1 MPDNQRS
8 RTIRAPQTA
17 ARDPTSEV
25 VRRMKRYTAAFGRR
39 FKVVPVL
46 LLAIGAAGVASGE
59 MVLPAIDPRTI
70 PTVGTQEF
78 AVRYHAD
85 ESGGPITRAE
95 LWYTRDEGKTWS
107 QVSDIERKS
116 ALADAMMQREL
127 TFRAEEDGLYGFYI
141 ILHNAAGPSA
151 LPPEPGTRPM
161 QWVRVVT
168 SAPLVS
174 ITAVR
179 PDERFDRNRQVVIR
193 WNVIGDHLPERPVT
207 VQYRSEQTGSYRSLA
222 ELQQPTGAFCWT
234 VPDGIH
240 GRVAIKVVATDLAG
254 HRGSAVYDQL
264 RIDEITT
271 NDRAVVTADRTL
283 ETNHSAFQKSKSGE
297 TGPHPPTVTWLHGEP
312 DAAPAT
318 LDDVAAR
325 QAQARYEQGTWHRLR
340 GEYDLAIA
348 RYRETVEIDPQLH
361 AARHDLAAVLLLLGR
376 IEQAEQ
382 ELGRILSVE
391 PDHRASLKT
400 LALLHARRKEF
411 RSASETLQKLLLV
424 DPRNPEAW
432 LYFGDMALFTGDR
445 PAALAAWQKVGELEG
460 AGDELR
466 QRARTRLEMYR
477 GNSGEWTAE
486 PDRSK

>member
-1 MPDNQRS
+1 
-8 RTIRAPQTA
+8 
-17 ARDPTSEV
+17 
-25 VRRMKRYTAAFGRR
+25 MKRHTAAFGRR
-39 FKVVPVL
+39 FKVVQAL
-46 LLAIGAAGVASGE
+46 LLAIGAAGVASGD

-95 LWYTRDEGKTWS
+95 LWYTRDEGKSWS
-107 QVSDIERKS
+107 QASDTERTASRADTKS
-116 ALADAMMQREL
+116 VHREL
-127 TFRAEEDGLYGFYI
+127 SFRAEEDGLYGFYI
-141 ILHNAAGPSA
+141 VLHNAVGPSA
-151 LPPEPGTRPM
+151 MPPEPGTRPM

-179 PDERFDRNRQVVIR
+179 PDDRFDRNRQVTIR

-234 VPDGIH
+234 VPDGVH

-264 RIDEITT
+264 RIDEITKGGG
-271 NDRAVVTADRTL
+271 AVVTADRTV
-283 ETNHSAFQKSKSGE
+283 ETNHSAVQKSESGE
-297 TGPHPPTVTWLHGEP
+297 TGSHPPTVTWLHGEP

-318 LDDVAAR
+318 LDDAAAR

-348 RYRETVEIDPQLH
+348 RYREAVEIDPQLH

-382 ELGRILSVE
+382 ELGRILSAE

-400 LALLHARRKEF
+400 LALLQARRKEY
-411 RSASETLQKLLLV
+411 RSSSETLQKLLLV
-424 DPRNPEAW
+424 DPRDPEAW

-445 PAALAAWQKVGELEG
+445 PAALAAWQKIDELEG
-460 AGDELR
+460 AGDEFR

-486 PDRSK
+486 PVRSK